1 MLVEHPV
8 AEHFLIFFLD
18 TVVPH
23 ADYVIYVKGAN
34 EDGYFTKVSE
44 EKKIPVEESETI
56 RALDEHLKKV
66 LGEWGVI

>member
-1 MLVEHPV
+1 MMHVGGASA
-8 AEHFLIFFLD
+8 AEHFSDLFLD

-44 EKKIPVEESETI
+44 EKRS
-56 RALDEHLKKV
+56 L
-66 LGEWGVI
+66 